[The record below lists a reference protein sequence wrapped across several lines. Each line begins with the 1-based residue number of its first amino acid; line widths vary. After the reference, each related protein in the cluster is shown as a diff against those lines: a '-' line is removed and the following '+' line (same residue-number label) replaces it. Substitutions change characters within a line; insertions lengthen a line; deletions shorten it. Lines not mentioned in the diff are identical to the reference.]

1 MLPSRCCQHNH
12 ILCFS
17 VCVCFLNMLLKTV
30 EGPQDKQ
37 SNLIVF
43 TILLTLGV
51 NIHRWEYIFKFFL
64 SVWYLFPQKAS
75 VEGAWTV
82 WIHSEAPSYPLWTSL
97 SLSQHIFRSVN
108 ELWKLTVREV
118 NIHWETNSTWHTLQ
132 KDRRHRDAFTELE
145 SHCQRERWI

>member
-1 MLPSRCCQHNH
+1 MNTS
-12 ILCFS
+12 IFYVS
-17 VCVCFLNMLLKTV
+17 VYVFFLNMLHKTV
-30 EGPQDKQ
+30 KGPQDKQ

-51 NIHRWEYIFKFFL
+51 NIHRWEYFFIFL
-64 SVWYLFPQKAS
+64 SVWYLFPQKSS

-97 SLSQHIFRSVN
+97 SLSQRIFRSVN

-132 KDRRHRDAFTELE
+132 KDRCHRDAFTELE
-145 SHCQRERWI
+145 NHSQGERWI